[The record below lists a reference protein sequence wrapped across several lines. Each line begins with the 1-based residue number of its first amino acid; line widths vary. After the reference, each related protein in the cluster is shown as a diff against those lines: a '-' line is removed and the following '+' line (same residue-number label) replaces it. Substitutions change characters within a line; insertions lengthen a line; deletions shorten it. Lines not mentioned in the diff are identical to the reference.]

1 MAERLQHEHAR
12 MLRLRPDGSKL
23 TWSVATMSR
32 FDEPGRSP
40 KPFFIT
46 WDDVS
51 MRPDK
56 VCATSQG
63 QNGQSAM
70 NQTDALDKSTQKASN
85 NTGKLPCKLHDPER
99 LPDWYSDA
107 PA

>member
-1 MAERLQHEHAR
+1 MSNCRIEQKTLVPSCRLIKASEAKVTDDHPWALVTFCVETPEGAPKIAERLGAEHAR

-32 FDEPGRSP
+32 FDEAGRTP

-56 VCATSQG
+56 VG
-63 QNGQSAM
+63 
-70 NQTDALDKSTQKASN
+70 
-85 NTGKLPCKLHDPER
+85 R
-99 LPDWYSDA
+99 
-107 PA
+107 

>member
-1 MAERLQHEHAR
+1 MPEGAPKVAERLNHEHAR

-23 TWSVATMSR
+23 TWSVATMSG
-32 FDEPGRSP
+32 FDEPGRTP

-56 VCATSQG
+56 VCAIS
-63 QNGQSAM
+63 
-70 NQTDALDKSTQKASN
+70 
-85 NTGKLPCKLHDPER
+85 
-99 LPDWYSDA
+99 
-107 PA
+107 

>member
-1 MAERLQHEHAR
+1 MDEQRKAIAVDADPLHDLQVAKRLDHEHAR

-32 FDEPGRSP
+32 FQDSGRAP

-46 WDDVS
+46 WDDPS

-56 VCATSQG
+56 VRQG
-63 QNGQSAM
+63 SM
-70 NQTDALDKSTQKASN
+70 S
-85 NTGKLPCKLHDPER
+85 
-99 LPDWYSDA
+99 
-107 PA
+107 